1 MSQVTPVTLTVPAHA
16 DYARSVRMLA
26 ANLAVVQG
34 LCVDSV
40 EDVRMAAEEGFI
52 YACATG
58 VQSCQISFE
67 PAESAMRMAFK
78 LGDADP
84 ESEDLS
90 FALMLLT
97 AICDEV
103 KADDDAHELRVLVSC
118 GGAYAQQ

>member
-1 MSQVTPVTLTVPAHA
+1 MTQPMPVTLCVPALA

-40 EDVRMAAEEGFI
+40 EDVRMAAEEGFV

-58 VQSCQISFE
+58 IQSCEISFE
-67 PAESAMRMAFK
+67 PSQDAMRMSFQ
-78 LGDADP
+78 LGQTEPD
-84 ESEDLS
+84 SEDLS
-90 FALMLLT
+90 FALVLLS

-103 KADDDAHELRVLVSC
+103 QTSADTHELRLTVSC
-118 GGAYAQQ
+118 GGAYAG